1 MFNFMLSRI
10 AQLWDFATGHP
21 LEMGHNE
28 HCTASCMMKDGEK
41 MVLGRT
47 DKYGGGTTLVIWD
60 LLGNEPIR
68 KLKLDA
74 SIGFADHITYL
85 NLSHDNRYVVA
96 GFQNSYDGNANFI
109 VFDLTLADYTNL
121 DPVMLALDA
130 ESDVTQMLP
139 NHEAVTGTRKGELT
153 IWSLRTGK
161 ALRQFVSPSGGVHT
175 LTRSG
180 ALTTPAHSGEIKAI
194 AMSGDG
200 QYLVS
205 GSADTTLKVWALQ
218 TEKHMFTLRGHTD
231 EVGSAFMFMFLF
243 NYFYFSQLISIS

>member
-1 MFNFMLSRI
+1 
-10 AQLWDFATGHP
+10 
-21 LEMGHNE
+21 
-28 HCTASCMMKDGEK
+28 MMKDGEK
-41 MVLGRT
+41 IVLGRT
-47 DKYGGGTTLVIWD
+47 DKYGGGTTIVIWD
-60 LLGNEPIR
+60 LLGNEPVR

-74 SIGFADHITYL
+74 SIGFADHISYL

-109 VFDLTLADYTNL
+109 IFDLTVDDYTNV

-130 ESDVTQMLP
+130 DAEATAMLD

-175 LTRSG
+175 LSRGG
-180 ALTTPAHSGEIKAI
+180 ALTTPAHTGEVKAI
-194 AMSGDG
+194 TISDDG

-205 GSADTTLKVWALQ
+205 ASADTTLKIWELP
-218 TEKHMFTLRGHTD
+218 TEKHLFTLRGHTD
-231 EVGSAFMFMFLF
+231 EVK
-243 NYFYFSQLISIS
+243 